1 MSISPVP
8 KGCFEEIERVRGA
21 NTLFHNYFVVE
32 LRFIPRSG
40 HTIPL
45 SPWPR
50 KAPECLNQPSHWM
63 DGETET
69 QVREL
74 RAGEGRDLVRH
85 NAYLTDVFRHK
96 SMTEMF

>member
-1 MSISPVP
+1 
-8 KGCFEEIERVRGA
+8 
-21 NTLFHNYFVVE
+21 
-32 LRFIPRSG
+32 
-40 HTIPL
+40 
-45 SPWPR
+45 
-50 KAPECLNQPSHWM
+50 M